1 MYLYG
6 HAFTLCTDHKP
17 LLGLF
22 GSTRPIPTVISI
34 RIQRW
39 ILTVGAYNL
48 NIVHRPGKDN
58 AKADALSRLLSP
70 NKYTISP
77 PIPEVLHLITHVNS
91 TVMDIKQVRQMTQKD
106 TILSQVYM
114 YVKNGWP
121 NNITSS
127 ELLPYFRR

>member
-1 MYLYG
+1 M
-6 HAFTLCTDHKP
+6 
-17 LLGLF
+17 
-22 GSTRPIPTVISI
+22 ISS

-58 AKADALSRLLSP
+58 ANADALSRLPLS
-70 NKYTISP
+70 NKSTLSP
-77 PIPEVLHLITHVNS
+77 PIPGEVLHLLTHVNS

-114 YVKNGWP
+114 YVQNGWP
-121 NNITSS
+121 NNITS
-127 ELLPYFRR
+127 